1 MHVYRYTKAQSRE
14 EKGPSVKF
22 LFILLLRCLGVLL
35 QHCLVHYK
43 YEMSADCFLTAQCV
57 P

>member
-14 EKGPSVKF
+14 GKGPSVKF
-22 LFILLLRCLGVLL
+22 LFILLQRCLGVLL

-43 YEMSADCFLTAQCV
+43 
-57 P
+57 